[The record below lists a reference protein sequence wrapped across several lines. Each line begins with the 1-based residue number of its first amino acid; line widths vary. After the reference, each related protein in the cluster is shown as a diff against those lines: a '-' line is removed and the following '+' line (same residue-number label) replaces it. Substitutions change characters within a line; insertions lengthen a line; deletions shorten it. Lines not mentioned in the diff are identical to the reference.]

1 MASGGRAERGA
12 RPGRAASVVVPFPRP
27 RALRPDPAR
36 LLPSGRSLLA
46 AFGMLAVAAV
56 SYAVARET
64 AVFAVRSVEVDGAPP
79 AVAQQV
85 RRALRDELGTSLV
98 RIDLARARERVAGL
112 PTVAAAAFDRAFP
125 HTLRVRVVPER
136 PVAVLRQGADAW
148 LVSAR
153 GRVMAALAR
162 GSHLEL
168 PRLWLPKGAPVAL
181 GGTAPVELAPML
193 QAVRPLARVGLGARV
208 RSVRASAAE
217 LTLVLRGGLEIRL
230 GDARDARLKLAVAAR
245 VLPLV
250 PAGARYLDVSVPGR
264 PVAGSVWTRPPAA
277 PPAAAAAP
285 TQDPRFSTR
294 G

>member
-1 MASGGRAERGA
+1 MARGGRAERSA

-27 RALRPDPAR
+27 RALPPAAS

-46 AFGMLAVAAV
+46 AFGLVAVALA
-56 SYAVARET
+56 SYLVARET

-79 AVAQQV
+79 AVARQV
-85 RRALRDELGTSLV
+85 RHALRDELGASLV
-98 RIDLARARERVAGL
+98 RVDLDRARERVARL
-112 PTVAAAAFDRAFP
+112 PTVAAVAFDRAFP

-136 PVAVLRQGADAW
+136 PVAVLRQGASAW

-153 GRVMAALAR
+153 GRVMAALPR
-162 GSHLEL
+162 RSHLEL

-181 GGTAPVELAPML
+181 GGSAPVELAPML
-193 QAVRPLARVGLGARV
+193 EVVRPLARVGLGARV
-208 RSVRASAAE
+208 RSVRASASE
-217 LTLVLRGGLEIRL
+217 LTLVLRRGLEIRL

-264 PVAGSVWTRPPAA
+264 PVAGSDWTRPPAA
-277 PPAAAAAP
+277 PTTTGNP
-285 TQDPRFSTR
+285 QVSTR